1 MYVALEAESNT
12 ISPSEMNRSE
22 GTSLNFYAN
31 YRRAH
36 QPIRL
41 LFRLCWRRSLAN
53 EITRGLLIRCIVREN
68 RLADEG

>member
-36 QPIRL
+36 SQSG

-53 EITRGLLIRCIVREN
+53 EITRGLLIRCVVREN